1 MVTNGN
7 RRADERVR
15 IETLGIGQRNQH
27 LAKYLSIS
35 LSQNADT
42 PNPSWIAATFN
53 RAGFHERQ
61 PIRDGVEAPNGC
73 PHLLGGRSYH
83 AAHKTCGILAIVQ
96 PPCAMRSRVSPGAC
110 SW

>member
-15 IETLGIGQRNQH
+15 IETLGIGQPNQH

-35 LSQNADT
+35 LSQNADI

-61 PIRDGVEAPNGC
+61 PATASNRRMVAHTFSAGAATT
-73 PHLLGGRSYH
+73 LLT
-83 AAHKTCGILAIVQ
+83 KTCGILAIVL
-96 PPCAMRSRVSPGAC
+96 PPCAMRSRVYP
-110 SW
+110 

>member
-35 LSQNADT
+35 LNQNADT

-53 RAGFHERQ
+53 RLDFTKGSHSATASKRRMVAHTFPAG
-61 PIRDGVEAPNGC
+61 ASTT
-73 PHLLGGRSYH
+73 LLT
-83 AAHKTCGILAIVQ
+83 KTCGILTIVQ